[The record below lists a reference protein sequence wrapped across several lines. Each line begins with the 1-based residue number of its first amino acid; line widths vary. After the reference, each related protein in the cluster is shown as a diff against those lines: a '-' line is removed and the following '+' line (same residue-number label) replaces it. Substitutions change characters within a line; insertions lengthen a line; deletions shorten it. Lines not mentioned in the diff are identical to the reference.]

1 MIKKKIDPK
10 IHRSSTSV
18 FMSYYVVS
26 RSLYGQQG
34 PNVGLGY
41 SPAGSGQCSGQPGQF
56 VFGQFPSSITAEHH
70 KKLLQHQQQLQLVVR
85 EDG

>member
-1 MIKKKIDPK
+1 
-10 IHRSSTSV
+10 
-18 FMSYYVVS
+18 MSYCVVS
-26 RSLYGQQG
+26 GSLYGQQG

-41 SPAGSGQCSGQPGQF
+41 SSAGAGGQGGGQPGQF
-56 VFGQFPSSITAEHH
+56 VFGQFPASIAAEQH

>member
-1 MIKKKIDPK
+1 
-10 IHRSSTSV
+10 
-18 FMSYYVVS
+18 MSYCVVS
-26 RSLYGQQG
+26 GSLYGQQG

-41 SPAGSGQCSGQPGQF
+41 SSAGVSGQGGQPGQF
-56 VFGQFPSSITAEHH
+56 VFGQFPASIVAEQH